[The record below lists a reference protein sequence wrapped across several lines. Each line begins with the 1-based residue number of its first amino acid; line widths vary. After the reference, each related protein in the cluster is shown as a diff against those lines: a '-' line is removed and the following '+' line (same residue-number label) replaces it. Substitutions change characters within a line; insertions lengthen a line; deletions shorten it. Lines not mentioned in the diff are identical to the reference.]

1 MRFDKKRVF
10 LRVNF
15 LIQQLSYLK
24 EYELISFETYLNK
37 FEKKAT
43 IERTLELMIQAA
55 IDINKH
61 LITQQLRLPFPTTAK
76 DSFLQLG
83 QKKILTED
91 LAANLAKS
99 AGLRNV
105 LAHEYLEIDDKI
117 IYQSIPLALTQY
129 PLYIQQ
135 IITYL
140 DSLD

>member
-1 MRFDKKRVF
+1 MSFDQNRVL
-10 LRVNF
+10 LRLNF

-24 EYELISFETYLNK
+24 EYELISFETYLNN

-43 IERTLELMIQAA
+43 IERILELMIQAA
-55 IDINKH
+55 IDINRH
-61 LITQQLRLPFPTTAK
+61 LITQKLRSPFPTTAK
-76 DSFLQLG
+76 ESFLQLG
-83 QKKILTED
+83 QENILTED
-91 LAANLAKS
+91 LAAKLAKS

-140 DSLD
+140 DSFD